1 MTEPESPVIATKEPG
16 FRGVLVPGT
25 LLGNYEI
32 LSVLGQGGFGITY
45 LARDSRLGR
54 KVAIKEYLPASLAVR
69 EADTVVVPRST
80 AMAEEFVWGRDRF
93 IDEARTLA
101 RLGGVP
107 SIVPVYD
114 FLEANGTAYM
124 VMAFAEGETL
134 SHRLKEGGG
143 LSPGDTENMLH
154 LLMDGLEQVHEAGF
168 VHRDIK
174 PDNIILDTH
183 SHPTL
188 IDFGASRAPVAGQ
201 TGAMTAIFTPGYG
214 AAEQFTSGKQGPW
227 TDIYGLSA
235 TLYHAISGK
244 TPPSAFDRMLD
255 DEYVSLVGLRPPGFS
270 LALLAAIDQGM
281 AVRAGQRPQSIPA
294 WRELLAEGAAASDQT
309 IVLPHQQRDPG
320 QTVAMPSSRQRDANQ
335 TIASP
340 SRQQPAS
347 TRPATEA
354 SQATSVPWKSRLES
368 KLYVASGAIVLLLG
382 GAGYLLWAPASPL
395 QVGSAI
401 QADKPPAS
409 GPVVAAAPVSPVEV
423 TQMFDGKWSVHTIC
437 DDFKGAA
444 DFEHTYE
451 MTVKDGA
458 IYGEDG
464 VKGAAGSGI
473 LTGRIA
479 PTGQLNATYSGKN
492 GEKRKY
498 VVDAAPG
505 SPVTYTVGG
514 RVYDGRG
521 MAKQT
526 TQRPCAITFI
536 EIEQP
541 AAPAKEPAA
550 TK

>member
-1 MTEPESPVIATKEPG
+1 MAEPESPAIATKEPG

-25 LLGNYEI
+25 ILGNYEI

-45 LARDSRLGR
+45 LARDIRLGR

-101 RLGGVP
+101 RLGGVS

-114 FLEANGTAYM
+114 FLEGNGTAYM

-174 PDNIILDTH
+174 PDNIILDAEA
-183 SHPTL
+183 HPTL

-214 AAEQFTSGKQGPW
+214 AAEQFSSGKQGPW

-235 TLYHAISGK
+235 TLYHTISGK

-255 DEYVSLVGLRPPGFS
+255 DDYVSLVELRPPGFS
-270 LALLAAIDQGM
+270 PGLLAAIDKGM
-281 AVRAGQRPQSIPA
+281 ALRAVQRPQSIPA
-294 WRELLAEGAAASDQT
+294 WRALLAEGAADQT
-309 IVLPHQQRDPG
+309 IMLPRRQRDPD
-320 QTVAMPSSRQRDANQ
+320 QTVAMSSSRQRSADQ
-335 TIASP
+335 TIAMP
-340 SRQQPAS
+340 SRQQSAS
-347 TRPATEA
+347 TQSTTEA
-354 SQATSVPWKSRLES
+354 SQQPSVPWQRRLGS

-382 GAGYLLWAPASPL
+382 GAGYLLWAPTRIEA
-395 QVGSAI
+395 G
-401 QADKPPAS
+401 KPAS
-409 GPVVAAAPVSPVEV
+409 SGTTVAAAPAPPAEV

-451 MTVKDGA
+451 ITVKDGA

-464 VKGAAGSGI
+464 VKGEAGSGI

-479 PTGQLNATYSGKN
+479 PTGQLNATYNGKN
-492 GEKRKY
+492 GEKRRY

-505 SPVTYTVGG
+505 SPVTFTLGG

-526 TQRPCAITFI
+526 TQRPCAVTFI
-536 EIEQP
+536 DIDDP
-541 AAPAKEPAA
+541 SGKAAGRRQMSMA
-550 TK
+550 